1 MKIEWDEV
9 DLKFIDAIKK
19 GEYDNEINRLTFF
32 TGTNP
37 GDSLFTI
44 KFNVTDPILANQFLF
59 ELFDLNGKGELKE
72 KFGIVTQSIGFDDV
86 DEIKKSIRDRLMQIA
101 YSI

>member
-19 GEYDNEINRLTFF
+19 GEYDSEINRLTTY

-37 GDSLFTI
+37 GDTTFAI
-44 KFNVTDPILANQFLF
+44 KFKVTDPILANMFLF
-59 ELFDLNGKGELKE
+59 ELNDSDRRDELKE
-72 KFGIVTQSIGFDDV
+72 KFGIDIRSIGFDDV
-86 DEIKKSIRDRLMQIA
+86 EEIKNSIRNRLMQIA

>member
-1 MKIEWDEV
+1 MKIEWDEI

-19 GEYDNEINRLTFF
+19 GEYNNEINRLTTY

-37 GDSLFTI
+37 GDTTFAI
-44 KFNVTDPILANQFLF
+44 KFKVTDPILANMFLF
-59 ELFDLNGKGELKE
+59 ELHDPNRSDELKE
-72 KFGIVTQSIGFDDV
+72 KFGIDIRSIGFDDV
-86 DEIKKSIRDRLMQIA
+86 EEMKDEIKNKLMQIA

>member
-19 GEYDNEINRLTFF
+19 GEYDNEINRLTTY

-37 GDSLFTI
+37 GDTTFAI
-44 KFNVTDPILANQFLF
+44 KFKVTDPILANMFLF
-59 ELFDLNGKGELKE
+59 ELNDSNRSDELKE
-72 KFGIVTQSIGFDDV
+72 KFGINIQSIGFDDV
-86 DEIKKSIRDRLMQIA
+86 EEIKNSIRDRLMQIA